1 MPIEKKVKL
10 YSDEV
15 AADAVAVI
23 YRSARRIC
31 SEEDLAEHVQR
42 KIIEQAVNRIA
53 EAEGE

>member
-1 MPIEKKVKL
+1 MPVEKKVKL

-15 AADAVAVI
+15 AAEAIAVI

-31 SEEDLAEHVQR
+31 DEADLAEHIQR